1 MCLCTGI
8 VEVGAVALAV
18 GALTKLKKKKSCC
31 DDLHQVSERN
41 KSPKG

>member
-31 DDLHQVSERN
+31 NDFQEDTKKDLD
-41 KSPKG
+41 

>member
-18 GALTKLKKKKSCC
+18 TALTKLKKKKSCC
-31 DDLHQVSERN
+31 KDFIEDKDKDLD
-41 KSPKG
+41 